1 MERIEGFV
9 PKKVSRT
16 EMTKQY
22 KELLMAGY
30 ILKYDGGAHDFIE
43 KIDRNTFNN
52 RGCNIMR
59 NVGEMTTSKDK
70 ELRLPKMF
78 EQLEEAIREIENDGY
93 LVITKD
99 CSSSGCS
106 QYAAEIVYVEGETP
120 LDI

>member
-9 PKKVSRT
+9 PKKLSRT

-43 KIDRNTFNN
+43 KIDRNTFND
-52 RGCNIMR
+52 RGCDIMR
-59 NVGEMTTSKDK
+59 NVGTMSPHKDQ
-70 ELRLPKMF
+70 RLPKMY
-78 EQLEEAIREIENDGY
+78 EQLEEAIKEIENDEY
-93 LVITKD
+93 LVIIKD
-99 CSSSGCS
+99 CTSSGCS